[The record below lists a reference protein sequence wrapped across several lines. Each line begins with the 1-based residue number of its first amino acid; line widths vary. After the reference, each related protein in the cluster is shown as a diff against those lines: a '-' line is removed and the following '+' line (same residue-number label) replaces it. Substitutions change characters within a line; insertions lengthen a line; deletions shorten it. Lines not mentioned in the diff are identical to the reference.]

1 MSRNIVI
8 TGASSDIGL
17 AISTKIIRPEDQ
29 VILQCFRNPDKCN
42 QLKEK
47 LKDSCNIIISDF
59 SDPESIENFCKQLPE
74 IDILI
79 NAAGS
84 TITNLLPNFS
94 DKDILKMLYV
104 NIFALTKICQAVIPA
119 MIVKRKGCIVNI
131 SSIAAT
137 RGNKGQ
143 SVYAGTKGFVES
155 FSRSLTSEYGS
166 RGIRI
171 NCVAPGPI
179 DAGSLKELL
188 SYAAEDVNESIIS
201 KRLGNPD
208 DVASAVE
215 FLCSEEAEFINGK
228 CIQVDGGFM
237 RGI

>member
-8 TGASSDIGL
+8 TGASSDIGQ
-17 AISTKIIRPEDQ
+17 AICTKIVEPEDQ
-29 VILQCFRNPDKCN
+29 VILQCFRNAEKCN

-47 LKDSCNIIISDF
+47 LKGSCNTIISDF
-59 SDPESIENFCKQLPE
+59 GDSESTESFCKQLPE

-84 TITNLLPNFS
+84 TITDLLPNCR
-94 DKDILKMLYV
+94 DEDILKMLYV
-104 NIFALTKICQAVIPA
+104 NIFALVKICKSVIPA

-131 SSIAAT
+131 SSVAAT

-143 SVYAGTKGFVES
+143 TVYAGTKGFVES
-155 FSRSLTSEYGS
+155 FSRSLTAEYGA
-166 RGIRI
+166 RGIRV

-179 DAGSLKELL
+179 ESGSLKELL
-188 SYAAEDVNESIIS
+188 SYASEDVNESVLS
-201 KRLGNPD
+201 NRLGIPE
-208 DVASAVE
+208 DVASVVA
-215 FLCSEEAEFINGK
+215 FLCSKEADYINGQ
-228 CIQVDGGFM
+228 CLHVDGGFI

>member
-17 AISTKIIRPEDQ
+17 AICTKLIKPEDRT
-29 VILQCFRNPDKCN
+29 ILQCFRNPEKCSH
-42 QLKEK
+42 LKEVYK
-47 LKDSCNIIISDF
+47 ESCQIVISDF
-59 SDPESIENFCKQLPE
+59 SNLESIESFCKQLHE
-74 IDILI
+74 VDVLI

-84 TITNLLPNFS
+84 TITELLPNLNEE
-94 DKDILKMLYV
+94 DIMKMIYV
-104 NIFALTKICQAVIPA
+104 NNIALIRICKAVIPA
-119 MIVKRKGCIVNI
+119 MSVRRKGCIVNI
-131 SSIAAT
+131 SSIAAE

-155 FSRSLTSEYGS
+155 FTRSLTAEYGA
-166 RGIRI
+166 RGIRV

-188 SYAAEDVNESIIS
+188 SYAEEAVNESIVS
-201 KRLGNPD
+201 KRLGKPE
-208 DVASAVE
+208 DVASMVTY
-215 FLCSEEAEFINGK
+215 LCSDEAEFINGK
-228 CIQVDGGFM
+228 CIHVDGGFM